1 MNLNYIVHIAS
12 VSGGVLYL
20 IMIVL
25 LVALA
30 VIIER
35 TWYLNKI
42 INKGYKIT
50 SKVSELKTID
60 NKILT
65 ELVSSSDNI
74 PQSKVLNIA
83 LKFPEVRSHDHL
95 DRLIEEEI
103 LWQSPSIDKRLWIL
117 DSIVTLAPLLGLLG
131 TIIGMFTAFSVLG
144 APGSA
149 PLKVTGGVAEALVT
163 TGAGLFV
170 AIIGL
175 VFYNGL
181 NNWAR
186 LIIHQMETIK
196 IMLVN
201 RLERPCTKGDKELTD
216 IGLSHSK
223 AAEKGRNGNS
233 LIKNPFPVKGE
244 GEVVNG

>member
-1 MNLNYIVHIAS
+1 MNLNYIVNIAS

-42 INKGYKIT
+42 INKGYEIT

-95 DRLIEEEI
+95 DRL
-103 LWQSPSIDKRLWIL
+103 L
-117 DSIVTLAPLLGLLG
+117 
-131 TIIGMFTAFSVLG
+131 
-144 APGSA
+144 
-149 PLKVTGGVAEALVT
+149 
-163 TGAGLFV
+163 
-170 AIIGL
+170 
-175 VFYNGL
+175 
-181 NNWAR
+181 
-186 LIIHQMETIK
+186 
-196 IMLVN
+196 
-201 RLERPCTKGDKELTD
+201 
-216 IGLSHSK
+216 
-223 AAEKGRNGNS
+223 
-233 LIKNPFPVKGE
+233 
-244 GEVVNG
+244 

>member
-1 MNLNYIVHIAS
+1 MNLSYIVHIAS

-25 LVALA
+25 LVALT

-35 TWYLNKI
+35 TLYLNKL
-42 INKGYKIT
+42 INKGREIT
-50 SKVSELKTID
+50 SKVSELKVVD
-60 NKILT
+60 DKILS
-65 ELVSSSDNI
+65 EIVQSSDNV
-74 PQSKVLNIA
+74 PQAKVLNVA
-83 LKFPEVRSHDHL
+83 LNFPEVRSHDHL
-95 DRLIEEEI
+95 DRLLEEEI
-103 LWQSPSIDKRLWIL
+103 MWQSPAIDKRLWIL

-131 TIIGMFTAFSVLG
+131 TIVGMFTAFSVLG

-181 NNWAR
+181 NNWVR
-186 LIIHQMETIK
+186 LIVHQMETLK

-201 RLERPCTKGDKELTD
+201 RLERPCSKEDKVSGPELNHQR
-216 IGLSHSK
+216 I
-223 AAEKGRNGNS
+223 AEKGKNINS
-233 LIKNPFPVKGE
+233 IVKNPFTANE
-244 GEVVNG
+244 EVING